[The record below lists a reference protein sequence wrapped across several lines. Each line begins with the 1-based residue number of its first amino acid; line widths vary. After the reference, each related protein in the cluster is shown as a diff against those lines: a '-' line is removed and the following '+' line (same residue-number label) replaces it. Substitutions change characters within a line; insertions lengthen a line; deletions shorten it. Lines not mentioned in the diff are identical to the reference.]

1 LRLLRLL
8 VDEKLSAG
16 LPWPALRLGGFLG
29 NDTEGGADYEQ
40 AVGDVVTGPWANSL
54 RWAST
59 RRGPD
64 FQGERLVLGC
74 GTFERRDF
82 TVRLPPASAGGV
94 ELAVELSTSCPGV
107 MNFPHDPRMA
117 VSGEG
122 QTTIPREA
130 ASDQDMHVLATG
142 RHAPRILVVDDHAT
156 IAGLMS
162 QLLSQRGYEVVTA
175 ADAEQAAAEVRRQA
189 PDLILSDVKMPGKS
203 GYELCRELK
212 ADPATR
218 LIPFVLIT
226 GLSDSVDKVRG
237 IEAGAD
243 DFLNKPVL
251 AEELTARVKS
261 LLRVKEFTDELET
274 ADSVLCTLG
283 LAVES
288 RDPYTEGHC
297 ERLAARA
304 ADLGRH
310 LGLDTDS
317 IVALRRGGYLHD
329 LGKIAVPDAILKKGT
344 DLTLQEWEIMKVH
357 PVTGENICKPLKSLR
372 LVLPIIRHHHE
383 HADGSGYPDG
393 LRSGEIP
400 LLSRV
405 LQVVDV
411 YDALRTAR
419 PYKLALGHD
428 EAAQTMREEARQ
440 GLWDAELVNEFF
452 SMLVEKRSV
461 A

>member
-1 LRLLRLL
+1 
-8 VDEKLSAG
+8 
-16 LPWPALRLGGFLG
+16 
-29 NDTEGGADYEQ
+29 
-40 AVGDVVTGPWANSL
+40 
-54 RWAST
+54 
-59 RRGPD
+59 
-64 FQGERLVLGC
+64 
-74 GTFERRDF
+74 
-82 TVRLPPASAGGV
+82 
-94 ELAVELSTSCPGV
+94 
-107 MNFPHDPRMA
+107 
-117 VSGEG
+117 
-122 QTTIPREA
+122 
-130 ASDQDMHVLATG
+130 
-142 RHAPRILVVDDHAT
+142 
-156 IAGLMS
+156 
-162 QLLSQRGYEVVTA
+162 
-175 ADAEQAAAEVRRQA
+175 
-189 PDLILSDVKMPGKS
+189 MPGKS

-212 ADPATR
+212 SDPATR

-226 GLSDSVDKVRG
+226 GLSDGSDKLRG

-261 LLRVKEFTDELET
+261 LLRMKEFTDELET

-283 LAVES
+283 LIVEG

-297 ERLAARA
+297 ERLAVRA
-304 ADLGRH
+304 AELGRH
-310 LGLDTDS
+310 LGLDEDS

-329 LGKIAVPDAILKKGT
+329 LGKIAVPDAILKKGS
-344 DLTLQEWEIMKVH
+344 DLTMPEWEIMKRH

-393 LRSGEIP
+393 LRAGEIP
-400 LLSRV
+400 LLPRV

-419 PYKLALGHD
+419 PYKPALPHD
-428 EAAQTMREEARQ
+428 QAAQTMREEARQ

>member
-1 LRLLRLL
+1 M
-8 VDEKLSAG
+8 
-16 LPWPALRLGGFLG
+16 LP
-29 NDTEGGADYEQ
+29 
-40 AVGDVVTGPWANSL
+40 
-54 RWAST
+54 T
-59 RRGPD
+59 RR
-64 FQGERLVLGC
+64 Q
-74 GTFERRDF
+74 
-82 TVRLPPASAGGV
+82 
-94 ELAVELSTSCPGV
+94 
-107 MNFPHDPRMA
+107 
-117 VSGEG
+117 
-122 QTTIPREA
+122 
-130 ASDQDMHVLATG
+130 
-142 RHAPRILVVDDHAT
+142 APRILVVDDHPT

-162 QLLSQRGYEVVTA
+162 QLLTQRGYDVVTA
-175 ADAEQAAAEVRRQA
+175 ENAEQAEAEVRRNT
-189 PDLILSDVKMPGKS
+189 PDIILSDVRMPGKS

-226 GLSDSVDKVRG
+226 GLSDSADKVRG

-297 ERLAARA
+297 ERLALRA

-310 LGLDTDS
+310 LGLDEDS
-317 IVALRRGGYLHD
+317 IMALRRGGYLHD
-329 LGKIAVPDAILKKGT
+329 LGKIAVPDAILKKGS
-344 DLTLQEWEIMKVH
+344 DLTLQEWEIMKRH

-393 LRSGEIP
+393 LRAEEIP
-400 LLSRV
+400 LLPRV

-419 PYKLALGHD
+419 PYKPTLGHD